1 MIERNSESEARLRAI
16 LLGQQVDWLNH
27 PESNQQILHS
37 IAKRKRELVID
48 ELFER
53 LDKHYKSK

>member
-1 MIERNSESEARLRAI
+1 MLMIERDSDAEARLRAI
-16 LLGQQVDWLNH
+16 LQKQDTAWTPDSTQRLLDA
-27 PESNQQILHS
+27 
-37 IAKRKRELVID
+37 IAKRKREHVID